1 MQQINTRMKQCFL
14 RGSYKPNS
22 GAGCLSGCVRGACS
36 PPPPPP
42 PRPPPPPT
50 AGTCLPAKVVCNA
63 TNAVQVSGVIGV
75 TTAAGRAL
83 AQNKGVVGV
92 SHCLQH
98 ALGLANDFPI
108 WAAQSF
114 GVVAPCNC
122 AFLLFNAGND
132 SQSKM
137 QNLPPFSLAFR

>member
-1 MQQINTRMKQCFL
+1 
-14 RGSYKPNS
+14 
-22 GAGCLSGCVRGACS
+22 
-36 PPPPPP
+36 
-42 PRPPPPPT
+42 
-50 AGTCLPAKVVCNA
+50 
-63 TNAVQVSGVIGV
+63 VQVSGVIGV

-132 SQSKM
+132 SQSNM
-137 QNLPPFSLAFR
+137 QNLPPFPWRFDKKIRDCDLSDTDPGSNCANAMFMEYNYPRWFGPWAAGIKFDP